1 MRIRSLGKLGK
12 RVFYTLTVS
21 TVFIIITV
29 ILSVIAIRSYLN
41 ENILGQRALD
51 HIEES
56 SNHLYRSLIDQET
69 GVRGYHLTNDETF
82 LEPFYYGLEEFEVSK
97 SELTQYI
104 GKFPSLSDNVKLF
117 IEKGE
122 SWENLYGVSL
132 IEMINSGNQPTLQQI
147 REGKVAL
154 DEFRTNFSDFN
165 EQIEAERTIVRN
177 KMQNGIKNTLI
188 TLVSVIVV
196 IVICIL
202 FLHIQLLKSVI
213 NPIIRLNSCVKSY
226 TQHDFSTNVPEYK
239 KNDELFELIRN
250 VDIMR
255 NKLSNKISHLKAK
268 VNVDPLTGLYNRRYL
283 SDCVHKC
290 WELAKQ
296 QQYHFSIIIIDID
309 FYKNFNDTY
318 GHLMGDEC
326 LRKVACCLQSIVC
339 EPNCFV
345 ARYGGEEFSIIMLH
359 EKEEEALVIAER
371 IRKAIEQL
379 EIKHETSLIHN
390 VVTVSS
396 GVVTLVPKGELQ
408 LEEVFSKADKAL
420 YESKQKGRNQ
430 VIKYILA

>member
-12 RVFYTLTVS
+12 SVFYTLTVS

-29 ILSVIAIRSYLN
+29 ILSVMAIRSYLN

-226 TQHDFSTNVPEYK
+226 TEHDFSTNVPEYK
-239 KNDELFELIRN
+239 I
-250 VDIMR
+250 
-255 NKLSNKISHLKAK
+255 
-268 VNVDPLTGLYNRRYL
+268 
-283 SDCVHKC
+283 
-290 WELAKQ
+290 
-296 QQYHFSIIIIDID
+296 
-309 FYKNFNDTY
+309 
-318 GHLMGDEC
+318 
-326 LRKVACCLQSIVC
+326 QSIAC

-379 EIKHETSLIHN
+379 EIRHETSLIHN